1 VVLALGTLL
10 LVAWAA
16 WSVRANV
23 AVYVASPNARIEI
36 ARLTHPLQAPV
47 SGRITALH
55 ATLGRAVAVGDVL
68 VEFDVEPQRLELEQA
83 KTTLAAIGPELVAA
97 REELG
102 AMARAEGDDRMGTS
116 ASVAEASARHR
127 EAAALAALAVKELER
142 ARRLRAEG
150 LMSEADLRRAEA
162 EGEQRAAAAQALGAA
177 VGRVGAVGKADASD
191 RIARRQ
197 SLAREIAELE
207 GSQLKAKADIQRL
220 EHEVSRR
227 VLTASV
233 DGELAELAQVTVGSV
248 VKEGDRLGGIL
259 PPGQLRAVAELAP
272 TEAFGRVQPGQQA
285 RMRLDAFPWTQHGT
299 VPAVVTRVASEVRDG
314 LVRVELS
321 VDESA
326 SLVPLRHG
334 LPGTVEIEV
343 ERTTPAVLVLRAAGA
358 LLDPRRPPAPAAGI
372 PAVTQGA
379 AP

>member
-1 VVLALGTLL
+1 M
-10 LVAWAA
+10 
-16 WSVRANV
+16 

-55 ATLGRAVAVGDVL
+55 ATLGRTVAVGDVL
-68 VEFDVEPQRLELEQA
+68 VELDVEPQRLELEQA
-83 KTTLAAIGPELVAA
+83 RTILAAIGPELLAA

-102 AMARAEGDDRMGTS
+102 AMARAESDDRLGTT

-127 EAAALAALAVKELER
+127 EAAALAALSVKELER
-142 ARRLRAEG
+142 AKRLRAEG

-177 VGRVGAVGKADASD
+177 VGRVGAVGKVDVSD

-207 GSQLKAKADIQRL
+207 GSQLRAKADIQRL

-227 VLTASV
+227 VLQASV

-248 VKEGDRLGGIL
+248 VKEGDRLGAIL
-259 PPGQLRAVAELAP
+259 PGGPGGL
-272 TEAFGRVQPGQQA
+272 EAGGA
-285 RMRLDAFPWTQHGT
+285 G
-299 VPAVVTRVASEVRDG
+299 VPRRGAAGDR
-314 LVRVELS
+314 
-321 VDESA
+321 
-326 SLVPLRHG
+326 PLPG
-334 LPGTVEIEV
+334 LPH
-343 ERTTPAVLVLRAAGA
+343 
-358 LLDPRRPPAPAAGI
+358 RP
-372 PAVTQGA
+372 
-379 AP
+379 